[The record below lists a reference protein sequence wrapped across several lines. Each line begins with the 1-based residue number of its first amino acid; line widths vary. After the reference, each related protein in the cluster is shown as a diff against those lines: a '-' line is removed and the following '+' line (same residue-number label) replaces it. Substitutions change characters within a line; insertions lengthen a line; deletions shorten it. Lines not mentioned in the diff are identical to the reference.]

1 MAVYACGS
9 NAFGQLADV
18 DDLVFENFI
27 EIRSS
32 SDRVAA
38 TSLLDVSWSQTI
50 LSGAGDGLAV
60 LGPQPPTQVS
70 RAKCWLGQE
79 AFVAALLEDGHLLRC
94 SDGAKSSERYAHA
107 DMNGRGELV
116 LVPEGS
122 LDVALLVATLDQVFE
137 APMKCIALRLP
148 APDSAMPAATTSSA
162 TMRRDEQITAVASGA
177 AHFILLTSTGRVL
190 SYGDNRYGQAGPF
203 PSSPFPASAAAAVLD
218 HLAFFDGLFPVALAC
233 GAFHS
238 VVVTKD
244 GSAYSFG
251 SDKDGQ
257 RGGGAAPGS
266 GDEPELL
273 ELVLE
278 DAQSTDEV
286 EDREEEIEQVAC
298 GAAHTVL
305 LTRSG
310 RIC

>member
-1 MAVYACGS
+1 M
-9 NAFGQLADV
+9 
-18 DDLVFENFI
+18 
-27 EIRSS
+27 
-32 SDRVAA
+32 
-38 TSLLDVSWSQTI
+38 
-50 LSGAGDGLAV
+50 
-60 LGPQPPTQVS
+60 
-70 RAKCWLGQE
+70 
-79 AFVAALLEDGHLLRC
+79 AALLEDGHLLRC

-116 LVPEGS
+116 LVPGALPDAFVRVNNVSHLAPVEGS
-122 LDVALLVATLDQVFE
+122 LDVALLVATFDQVFE

-310 RIC
+310 RIWCAGASQFAFGIPAFPAARLRRLTLRNNRQMPTDS